1 MNFGII
7 GYGNIARKF
16 VKSITYTSGG
26 RVHAIASHSLD
37 ENDRYL
43 PVSYTHLTLPT
54 IA

>member
-26 RVHAIASHSLD
+26 RVQ
-37 ENDRYL
+37 L
-43 PVSYTHLTLPT
+43 PHIL
-54 IA
+54 

>member
-26 RVHAIASHSLD
+26 ESACHC
-37 ENDRYL
+37 
-43 PVSYTHLTLPT
+43 LTFFR
-54 IA
+54 

>member
-26 RVHAIASHSLD
+26 RVHATPD
-37 ENDRYL
+37 ERPRIRSVHKHIIL
-43 PVSYTHLTLPT
+43 RK
-54 IA
+54 AG